1 MSIHGTGV
9 DIVLVDRIH
18 KIYSRRGNAF
28 AARILSNDEY
38 AIYIKK
44 HDRVKYLSKCWA
56 VKEAVVK
63 AYGTGFTTPFSPCDI
78 GYTSD
83 GGKPYVRFS
92 EKIHQSGL
100 LNNKITHLSVSD
112 ELTHVIAFVIVENT
126 KDK

>member
-1 MSIHGTGV
+1 MQA
-9 DIVLVDRIH
+9 
-18 KIYSRRGNAF
+18 KC
-28 AARILSNDEY
+28 LSVNY
-38 AIYIKK
+38 LNL
-44 HDRVKYLSKCWA
+44 HCLFLFPLWVKYLSKCWA